1 MAIMA
6 SDRGS
11 ASKRGKIWSGQ
22 ADRIKEKPPQ
32 ITRGGSRRVEKME
45 LGVRPHFDRDRW
57 IILLHGMVQH
67 GNRMQPVPESKR
79 RRAPTDGSLRKK
91 MSELISLRERV
102 AQAELAAGIARLANG
117 QGVVTEGELK
127 S

>member
-1 MAIMA
+1 
-6 SDRGS
+6 
-11 ASKRGKIWSGQ
+11 
-22 ADRIKEKPPQ
+22 
-32 ITRGGSRRVEKME
+32 ME

-67 GNRMQPVPESKR
+67 GSRMQPVPESKR

-102 AQAELAAGIARLANG
+102 AQAELAAGAIARLQNG
-117 QGVVTEGELK
+117 EGVVIEGELK
-127 S
+127 GQRSHRAEVKDR